1 MSIMNNFTTKPIPA
15 LTPEQLA
22 EIESWKTMT
31 DDDIDYSDIPPTS
44 DEQLARMKENRRRR
58 KKLQVAG

>member
-1 MSIMNNFTTKPIPA
+1 MNNFIIKNGIKIER
-15 LTPEQLA
+15 TPEEIA
-22 EIESWKTMT
+22 EIEAWKTMT

-58 KKLQVAG
+58 KLLQLAS

>member
-22 EIESWKTMT
+22 EIEAWKTMT

-58 KKLQVAG
+58 KLLQLAS

>member
-1 MSIMNNFTTKPIPA
+1 MNNFIIKNGIKIER
-15 LTPEQLA
+15 TPEEIA
-22 EIESWKTMT
+22 EIEAWKTMT